1 VQWFWHIINVQ
12 LRAQLS
18 ANNQLI
24 VSAQILWQALLAYLV
39 QASLLAITQLMF
51 RRSCQMERQL
61 LLQFPQRL
69 RRVVM

>member
-1 VQWFWHIINVQ
+1 VQWFWRIINVQ
-12 LRAQLS
+12 PRAQLS

-24 VSAQILWQALLAYLV
+24 VSVLILWQALLAYLA
-39 QASLLAITQLMF
+39 QASLLATTQLMF